1 MIKIQNISV
10 RFFYQKVLDNISIN
24 FSLNGVYGIVGL
36 NGAGKTTFFNV
47 LSRSLKP
54 DDGIITINGKEI
66 SNQDVAYLETIN
78 FFYSRITGNEYLK
91 IFKQTNPDF
100 NLDSLQELF
109 KLPLDELIENYS
121 TGMKKKLAL
130 LGVLKQNRDIFLL
143 DEPFNGL
150 DLETNK
156 VLELIIP
163 ALKEKG
169 KTIFISSHIIDPLLT
184 VCDSIHYLEDGKFTQ
199 SFDKGNFYRIEDELF
214 KKLKSEAKTIIDNS
228 IQ

>member
-228 IQ
+228 I